1 MKENLIEVGPGYRA
15 LVYYEGWRV
24 AFLNDDPSKY
34 RRETIPYLE
43 RHNETDELFVLLE
56 GECTLYVADGVGD
69 ALGQISTVVMEKR
82 KMYNIKKGVWHNLAG
97 NEQMVLLIV
106 ENADTSKGN
115 SVLREFLSCFPL
127 ILRAF
132 PAFCLSVIRCAD
144 HKKRHFFIQ
153 Q

>member
-1 MKENLIEVGPGYRA
+1 MKENLIEVAQYDGPGYRA

-82 KMYNIKKGVWHNLAG
+82 KMYNIKTVSYTHLTLPTN
-97 NEQMVLLIV
+97 
-106 ENADTSKGN
+106 
-115 SVLREFLSCFPL
+115 RE
-127 ILRAF
+127 
-132 PAFCLSVIRCAD
+132 V
-144 HKKRHFFIQ
+144 
-153 Q
+153 

>member
-1 MKENLIEVGPGYRA
+1 MKENLIEVAQYDGPGYRA

-24 AFLNDDPSKY
+24 AFLNDDPSKF

-43 RHNETDELFVLLE
+43 RHNEMDELFVLLE

-106 ENADTSKGN
+106 ENADTSKEN
-115 SVLREFLSCFPL
+115 SDFFP
-127 ILRAF
+127 
-132 PAFCLSVIRCAD
+132 VTAD
-144 HKKRHFFIQ
+144 MLP
-153 Q
+153 